1 MVAAG
6 RGDERASFID
16 MNVRG
21 SFSIYTTAAIYLSF
35 FDPTGPANIPDNTT
49 RLRAP
54 LLWVA
59 GTADRA
65 QTGPGYAFSR
75 APANPVNRYVTVDA
89 DHLGTLAASRD
100 AVLAWLREL
109 R

>member
-1 MVAAG
+1 M
-6 RGDERASFID
+6 
-16 MNVRG
+16 
-21 SFSIYTTAAIYLSF
+21 
-35 FDPTGPANIPDNTT
+35 PDNTS

-59 GTADRA
+59 GTADCSP
-65 QTGPGYAFSR
+65 TGPGYAFSR

-89 DHLGTLAASRD
+89 DHLGTPTASRD